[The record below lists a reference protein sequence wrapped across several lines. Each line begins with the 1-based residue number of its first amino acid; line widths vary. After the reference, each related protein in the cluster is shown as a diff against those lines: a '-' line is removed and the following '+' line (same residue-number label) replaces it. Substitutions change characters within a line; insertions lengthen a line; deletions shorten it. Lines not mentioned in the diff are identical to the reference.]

1 MNIVWDPEKARINL
15 EKHGM
20 RFSDAEIVLYDPHAL
35 TQEDKDAVNEQR
47 FVTIG
52 MDAIGRVLIVVYTYR
67 GEDIRL
73 ISARSATKRERESYE
88 KGI

>member
-1 MNIVWDPEKARINL
+1 MDIVWDPEKAGINL
-15 EKHGM
+15 EKHGI

-35 TQEDKDAVNEQR
+35 TQENKDAVNEQR
-47 FVTIG
+47 FITIG

-73 ISARSATKRERESYE
+73 ISARSATKRERERYE

>member
-15 EKHGM
+15 EKHGI

-35 TQEDKDAVNEQR
+35 TQENKDAVNEQR
-47 FVTIG
+47 FITIG

>member
-15 EKHGM
+15 EKHGI

-35 TQEDKDAVNEQR
+35 TQENKDAVNEQR
-47 FVTIG
+47 FITIG

-73 ISARSATKRERESYE
+73 ISARSATKRERERYE

>member
-1 MNIVWDPEKARINL
+1 MDIVWDPEKAGINF
-15 EKHGM
+15 EKHGI
-20 RFSDAEIVLYDPHAL
+20 RFSDAEIVLFDFHAL

-73 ISARSATKRERESYE
+73 ISARSATKRERERYE

>member
-15 EKHGM
+15 EKHGI

-73 ISARSATKRERESYE
+73 ISARSATKRERERYE

>member
-1 MNIVWDPEKARINL
+1 MDIVWDPVKAGINL
-15 EKHGM
+15 EKHGI
-20 RFSDAEIVLYDPHAL
+20 RFSDAEIVLFDPHAL
-35 TQEDKDAVNEQR
+35 TQEDKDAVHEQR
-47 FVTIG
+47 FVTMG